1 MNDPEKDWLTEELED
16 LSDLTAPDTLV
27 PKIMERVR
35 TRAAEP
41 IWLRWARA
49 HQQSLRS
56 LAVGCALVIACLAAW
71 VNPIQSASALV
82 DQSPWLRAVAS
93 LLEVAQDLL
102 SMVKI
107 YQAPLWLC
115 LALLIAGGYLACLL
129 AALTVRRAATSRK

>member
-49 HQQSLRS
+49 HQQLLRS

>member
-1 MNDPEKDWLTEELED
+1 MNDPERDWLTEELED
-16 LSDLTAPDTLV
+16 LSDLTAPDTLI

-35 TRAAEP
+35 TRATEP

-49 HQQSLRS
+49 HQQLLRS
-56 LAVGCALVIACLAAW
+56 LAVGFALVIACLAAW
-71 VNPIQSASALV
+71 VNPVQSASALV

-115 LALLIAGGYLACLL
+115 LALLVAGGYLACLL